1 MGTSTLTTHD
11 SEPYF
16 RNEPLHIQ
24 VIISLHVAL
33 YFYDSLPLRYILFS
47 IACHIIYLQNF
58 TSRWPVI
65 SLSSWSFIASCIF
78 VVIDH
83 FMWFFHF
90 AHITQEARQRSR
102 SIYRGPRSLDVPGF
116 ADIATFFGICV
127 WLAPLFLFLSLS
139 ASDHALPM
147 NLG

>member
-1 MGTSTLTTHD
+1 MPVNLTSRT
-11 SEPYF
+11 Y
-16 RNEPLHIQ
+16 NCKQ
-24 VIISLHVAL
+24 VIVSLHVAL
-33 YFYDSLPLRYILFS
+33 YFYDSLPLRHVLFS
-47 IACHIIYLQNF
+47 IACHLVYLQNF
-58 TSRWPVI
+58 TSRWPLI
-65 SLSSWSFIASCIF
+65 SLTSWTFIASCIF

-102 SIYRGPRSLDVPGF
+102 SIYRGPRTIDAPGF

-139 ASDHALPM
+139 ASDNALPM
-147 NLG
+147 NIGKW